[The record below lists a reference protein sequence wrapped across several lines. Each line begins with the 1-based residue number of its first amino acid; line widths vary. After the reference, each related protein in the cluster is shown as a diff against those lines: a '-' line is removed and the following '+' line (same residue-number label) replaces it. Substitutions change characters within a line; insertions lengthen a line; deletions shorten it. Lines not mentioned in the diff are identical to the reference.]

1 MAKSWKEVI
10 QSDQYLS
17 LNPEQQAQAQEQ
29 YFNEVVAP
37 QLQGADIEEAKNQ
50 FYTAYPATQKGNAV
64 DAVVE
69 PLTSIGAGVV
79 GEIGAGLGGIYELI
93 KTGDIDSAA
102 NAVNQMRAN
111 ISERFAPETEAGRR
125 GLENVAETVQA
136 AEENIIRPAVAG
148 TAGLA
153 NIALNPIENITQGFE
168 PALQEAET
176 VKEQGLGKAAGQ
188 EVLNE
193 TGSPLLATL
202 AETFAETAP
211 DVATGLFSLSKIKPV
226 ELPEVKFL
234 KNRSKVQ
241 DELANR
247 IRSGSADKDL
257 VDKMVNESGRVVTD
271 NIAKETIKQGFDE
284 GVIAAV
290 KGASKQDKSRMLQ
303 MVNVLEKGKNNAL
316 YAAKNRPADIAG
328 DSLLKEV
335 RFIKKLNSDAGIQ
348 LNRVANTLKGK
359 PVDVSEPI
367 DNFISDLDSMGV
379 SINENMVPSF
389 EGSTIETIAPAK
401 KLVKDVLLKV
411 RRNPNMD
418 AKQAH
423 DFKKFIDENVTF
435 GKQAKGLG
443 GKAES
448 IAKKLRSSVNESI
461 GGAYPEY
468 AQANKQF
475 SDTISAIDNLQSASG
490 SKVNLFG
497 PQSDKALGTTLRRLM
512 NNTQARVNLMDSIQ
526 EIKNVSGNYG
536 GSFDDD
542 VFTQMLFADEL
553 DSMFGSSPRTSLAGQ
568 VEKGTRRAL
577 ETAEGGAFRAT
588 VDLVA
593 EGAEKLRGINEENAI
608 KSIKELLKE
617 K

>member
-1 MAKSWKEVI
+1 MDVRLPNGKVIKGVPEGAPKDVIMQKAISAGLATQEDFPSIQPTKPTQQPDDKEGNILDAVI
-10 QSDQYLS
+10 
-17 LNPEQQAQAQEQ
+17 E
-29 YFNEVVAP
+29 
-37 QLQGADIEEAKNQ
+37 
-50 FYTAYPATQKGNAV
+50 PATA
-64 DAVVE
+64 
-69 PLTSIGAGVV
+69 IGGGVIAEV
-79 GEIGAGLGGIYELI
+79 GAGLGGIYELL
-93 KTGDIDSAA
+93 KTGDLNAA
-102 NAVNQMRAN
+102 TRAIEQMRSGIN
-111 ISERFAPETEAGRR
+111 ERFAPETEAGKR
-125 GLENVAETVQA
+125 GLENVAKTVQA

-148 TAGLA
+148 TAGIA
-153 NIALNPIENITQGFE
+153 NVVLNPIDNITQGLE
-168 PALQEAET
+168 PAMRESEI
-176 VKEQGLGKAAGQ
+176 VKEKGLGKAAGQ
-188 EVLNE
+188 EVFDK

-202 AETFAETAP
+202 TETFAEVAP
-211 DVATGLFSLSKIKPV
+211 DVATGLYGLSRIKSIEIPD
-226 ELPEVKFL
+226 VKFS
-234 KNRSKVQ
+234 KNKSKVQ
-241 DELANR
+241 DELASR
-247 IRSGSADKDL
+247 IKSGSADKDL

-271 NIAKETIKQGFDE
+271 KSAKETIKQGFDE
-284 GVIAAV
+284 GVIAAI
-290 KGASKQDKSRMLQ
+290 KGSSKQDKSRMLK
-303 MVNVLEKGKNNAL
+303 MVDVLEKGKKNSL

-348 LNRVANTLKGK
+348 LNRIANKLKGK
-359 PVDVSEPI
+359 PVDINQPV
-367 DNFISDLDSMGV
+367 DDFVSDLDSIGV
-379 SINENMVPSF
+379 SVDENMIPSF

-401 KLVKDVLLKV
+401 KLIKDMLLKI
-411 RRNPNMD
+411 RRSPNMD

-448 IAKKLRSSVNESI
+448 IAKKLRSSVNDSI
-461 GGAYPEY
+461 GIDYPEY

-475 SDTISAIDNLQSASG
+475 SDTITAIDNLQDASG

-497 PQSDKALGTTLRRLM
+497 PQSEKALGTTLRRLM

-526 EIKNVSGNYG
+526 EIKNTSLNYG

-553 DSMFGSSPRTSLAGQ
+553 DAMFGLSPRTSLAGQ
-568 VEKGTRRAL
+568 VEKGTKRAL
-577 ETAEGGAFRAT
+577 DTAEGGAYRAA

-593 EGAEKLRGINEENAI
+593 EGAEKLRGINEDNAI